1 MKGRMR
7 PVAIVLIVLGC
18 ARSTEPT
25 FRNPAGVWEWVSS
38 VDVQTQQQH
47 TPASDGFSAR
57 LEFIPEAHDAG
68 MFRYSR
74 DGALVVQDSYV
85 IASEDAPGNDFIRL
99 YASIDFL
106 RESAWLTV
114 SADTLR
120 LGGVMESGFN
130 SVYARVSRD
139 SIRTH

>member
-1 MKGRMR
+1 
-7 PVAIVLIVLGC
+7 
-18 ARSTEPT
+18 
-25 FRNPAGVWEWVSS
+25 
-38 VDVQTQQQH
+38 
-47 TPASDGFSAR
+47 
-57 LEFIPEAHDAG
+57 

-120 LGGVMESGFN
+120 LGGVMELGFN